1 MCSLLLFPKSSML
14 HPVRGS
20 GLMRCLSWA
29 HESAAPEMHL
39 AWDLWVLGDTGTLC
53 HSPFQGPYSTTP
65 FRNCSQV
72 SVTLKIQ
79 MLGLFCLFLYY
90 KVCILTPRC
99 LLKPLFSAAL
109 SNVWGGRR
117 SILCSPYRQCLE
129 LWLTQR
135 CCFTNLLN
143 RILKTF
149 SKVDPPFYEILASF
163 IAIDIAFIAF
173 QTRKHIWYL
182 DRWGIKSTSSHQ
194 IQQKQQGWSSSLKM
208 FLTLNFT
215 AGTPKGEQQL
225 Q

>member
-143 RILKTF
+143 RI
-149 SKVDPPFYEILASF
+149 
-163 IAIDIAFIAF
+163 
-173 QTRKHIWYL
+173 
-182 DRWGIKSTSSHQ
+182 
-194 IQQKQQGWSSSLKM
+194 
-208 FLTLNFT
+208 
-215 AGTPKGEQQL
+215 
-225 Q
+225 